1 MRHYRLHL
9 GYAFAAHGI
18 LDKETF
24 SLILHDAY
32 QRLLPG
38 GQINVVI
45 ITPKMDDALYDCW
58 PRRILSDSVF
68 PRP

>member
-1 MRHYRLHL
+1 MRHYRLRLRRSLH
-9 GYAFAAHGI
+9 HG
-18 LDKETF
+18 KETF
-24 SLILHDAY
+24 SLILHDAS

-38 GQINVVI
+38 GQINVVL
-45 ITPKMDDALYDCW
+45 ITPEMDDALYDCW